1 MCFANLQRCSC
12 RPLPCACPLLCII
25 TAILRSILPGRQSQS
40 VRKAYCRSQANS
52 HPAPPGESDIQRLAE
67 RLSHLR
73 LDMWEMVGD
82 GNCQV
87 RRTTAM
93 K

>member
-1 MCFANLQRCSC
+1 MQSRSWHC
-12 RPLPCACPLLCII
+12 RL
-25 TAILRSILPGRQSQS
+25 
-40 VRKAYCRSQANS
+40 QANS

-82 GNCQV
+82 GKLPG
-87 RRTTAM
+87 AADHIM